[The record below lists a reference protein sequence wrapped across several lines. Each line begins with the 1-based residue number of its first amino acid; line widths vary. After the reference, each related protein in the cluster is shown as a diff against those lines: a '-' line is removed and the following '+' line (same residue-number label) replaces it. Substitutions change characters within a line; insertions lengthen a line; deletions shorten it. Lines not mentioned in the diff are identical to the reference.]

1 MMTRIETNAQRP
13 GNAYSSSPSAA
24 TSNAANSAAFT
35 SAMKDAQVS
44 PRSTYVPNGET
55 YDPDKHGSHKVGGA
69 ELVPGAPGYDFD
81 KALPWL
87 KEIAAS
93 DRQLSSYLTGRGI
106 ELAPASPQTQ
116 PVEEAPMLIAD
127 PALAAELEAI
137 NQAIEP
143 KSAGADVRQQTAK
156 LLQEKIDRAPDQS
169 QLDYWSGI
177 FGLDSQI
184 TPDEVE
190 RLSLAVSIARDA
202 AALSETALAKQAQLA
217 TTEVDIEALALEDDT
232 ELVSQN
238 ASNLSSTEAPEDQQ
252 AAVIPTPVIQVPV
265 VQAPVADPIVAE
277 VAEQSA
283 AVSAGEPVAVADA
296 PAEQPTI
303 SQVAEES
310 LALASESAL
319 EASLLSAQSNLIMT
333 SAQYLNQQISLNQAQ
348 SLTEES

>member
-1 MMTRIETNAQRP
+1 MTRIETNAQRP

-177 FGLDSQI
+177 FGLDNQI

-252 AAVIPTPVIQVPV
+252 AAVIPTPVVQVPV

>member
-1 MMTRIETNAQRP
+1 MTRIETNAQRP

-252 AAVIPTPVIQVPV
+252 AAVVPTPVVQVPV

-303 SQVAEES
+303 SQAAEES

>member
-1 MMTRIETNAQRP
+1 
-13 GNAYSSSPSAA
+13 
-24 TSNAANSAAFT
+24 
-35 SAMKDAQVS
+35 MKDAQVS

-310 LALASESAL
+310 LTLASESAL

>member
-1 MMTRIETNAQRP
+1 MTRIETNAQRP

-143 KSAGADVRQQTAK
+143 QSAGANVRQQTAQ

-177 FGLDSQI
+177 FGLDNQI

-217 TTEVDIEALALEDDT
+217 TTEVDSEALALEDDP

-252 AAVIPTPVIQVPV
+252 AAVIPTPVVQVPV

-303 SQVAEES
+303 SQAAEES

>member
-1 MMTRIETNAQRP
+1 MTRIETNAQRP

-24 TSNAANSAAFT
+24 ASNAANSAAFT

-202 AALSETALAKQAQLA
+202 ATLSETALAKQAQLA

-303 SQVAEES
+303 SQAAEES

>member
-24 TSNAANSAAFT
+24 ASNAANSAAFT

-217 TTEVDIEALALEDDT
+217 TTEVDSEALALEDDP

>member
-1 MMTRIETNAQRP
+1 MTRIETNAQRP

-24 TSNAANSAAFT
+24 ASNAANSAAFT

-217 TTEVDIEALALEDDT
+217 TTEVDSEALALEDDP

-303 SQVAEES
+303 SQAAEES

>member
-1 MMTRIETNAQRP
+1 MTRIETNAQRP

-202 AALSETALAKQAQLA
+202 TALSETALAKQAQLA
-217 TTEVDIEALALEDDT
+217 TTEVDSEALALEDDP

-252 AAVIPTPVIQVPV
+252 AAVIPTPVVQVPV

-303 SQVAEES
+303 SQAAEES

>member
-1 MMTRIETNAQRP
+1 MTRIETNAQRT
-13 GNAYSSSPSAA
+13 GNAYSSGSYPA
-24 TSNAANSAAFT
+24 TSNAASTAAFT
-35 SAMKDAQVS
+35 SAMKDAQAL
-44 PRSTYVPNGET
+44 PRSTYVPTGET
-55 YDPDKHGSHKVGGA
+55 YDRDKHGSHKVGGV

-116 PVEEAPMLIAD
+116 PVDEAPMLIAD

-143 KSAGADVRQQTAK
+143 QSAGANVRQQTAQ
-156 LLQEKIDRAPDQS
+156 LLKEKIDKAPDQS

-177 FGLDSQI
+177 FGLDNQI

>member
-1 MMTRIETNAQRP
+1 
-13 GNAYSSSPSAA
+13 
-24 TSNAANSAAFT
+24 
-35 SAMKDAQVS
+35 MKDAQVS

-202 AALSETALAKQAQLA
+202 ATLSETALAKQAQLA

>member
-1 MMTRIETNAQRP
+1 MTRIETNAQRP

-24 TSNAANSAAFT
+24 ASNAANSAAFT

-177 FGLDSQI
+177 FGLDNQI

-217 TTEVDIEALALEDDT
+217 TTEVDSEALALEDDP

-252 AAVIPTPVIQVPV
+252 AAVVPTPVVQVPV

-303 SQVAEES
+303 SQAAEES

>member
-1 MMTRIETNAQRP
+1 MTRIETNAQRP

-24 TSNAANSAAFT
+24 ASNAANSAAFT

-177 FGLDSQI
+177 FGLDNQI

-303 SQVAEES
+303 SQAAEES

>member
-1 MMTRIETNAQRP
+1 MTRIETNAQRP

-24 TSNAANSAAFT
+24 ASNAANSAAFT

-310 LALASESAL
+310 LGLASESAL

>member
-1 MMTRIETNAQRP
+1 MTRIETNAQRP

-143 KSAGADVRQQTAK
+143 QSAGANVRQQTAQ

-177 FGLDSQI
+177 FGLDNQI

-217 TTEVDIEALALEDDT
+217 TTEVDSEALAIEDDP

>member
-1 MMTRIETNAQRP
+1 M
-13 GNAYSSSPSAA
+13 
-24 TSNAANSAAFT
+24 
-35 SAMKDAQVS
+35 
-44 PRSTYVPNGET
+44 PNGET

>member
-1 MMTRIETNAQRP
+1 MTRIETNAQRP

-177 FGLDSQI
+177 FGLDNQI

-202 AALSETALAKQAQLA
+202 TALSETALAKQAQLA
-217 TTEVDIEALALEDDT
+217 TTEVDSEALALEDDP

-252 AAVIPTPVIQVPV
+252 AAVIPTPVVQVPV

-303 SQVAEES
+303 SQAAEES

>member
-1 MMTRIETNAQRP
+1 MTRIETNAQRP

-24 TSNAANSAAFT
+24 ASNAANSAAFT

-177 FGLDSQI
+177 FGLDNQI

-217 TTEVDIEALALEDDT
+217 TTEVDSEALALEDDP

>member
-24 TSNAANSAAFT
+24 ASNAANSAAFT

-177 FGLDSQI
+177 FGLDNQI

-217 TTEVDIEALALEDDT
+217 TTEVDSEALALEDDP

-252 AAVIPTPVIQVPV
+252 AAVIPTPVVQVPV

-303 SQVAEES
+303 SQAAEES

>member
-1 MMTRIETNAQRP
+1 MTRIETNAQRP

-217 TTEVDIEALALEDDT
+217 TTEVDSEALALEDDP

>member
-1 MMTRIETNAQRP
+1 
-13 GNAYSSSPSAA
+13 
-24 TSNAANSAAFT
+24 
-35 SAMKDAQVS
+35 
-44 PRSTYVPNGET
+44 VPNGET

-177 FGLDSQI
+177 FGLDNQI

-217 TTEVDIEALALEDDT
+217 TTEVDSEALALEDDP

-252 AAVIPTPVIQVPV
+252 AAVIPTPVVQVPV

-303 SQVAEES
+303 SQAAEES

>member
-24 TSNAANSAAFT
+24 ASNAANSAAFT

-177 FGLDSQI
+177 FGLDNQI

-217 TTEVDIEALALEDDT
+217 TTEVDSEALALEDDP

-252 AAVIPTPVIQVPV
+252 AAVVPTPVVQVPV

-303 SQVAEES
+303 SQAAEES

>member
-1 MMTRIETNAQRP
+1 MTRIETNAQRP

-177 FGLDSQI
+177 FGLDNQI

-310 LALASESAL
+310 LTLASESAL

>member
-1 MMTRIETNAQRP
+1 MTRIETNAQRP

-177 FGLDSQI
+177 FGLDNQI

>member
-24 TSNAANSAAFT
+24 ASNAANSAAFT

-303 SQVAEES
+303 SQAAEES

>member
-1 MMTRIETNAQRP
+1 MTRIETNAQRT
-13 GNAYSSSPSAA
+13 GNAYSSGSYPA
-24 TSNAANSAAFT
+24 TSNAASTAAFT
-35 SAMKDAQVS
+35 SAMKDAQAL
-44 PRSTYVPNGET
+44 PRSTYVPTGET
-55 YDPDKHGSHKVGGA
+55 YDRDKHGSHKVGGV

-106 ELAPASPQTQ
+106 ELEPASPQTQ
-116 PVEEAPMLIAD
+116 PVDEAPMLIAD

-143 KSAGADVRQQTAK
+143 QSAGANVRQQTAQ
-156 LLQEKIDRAPDQS
+156 LLKEKIDKAPDQS

-177 FGLDSQI
+177 FGLDNQI

-217 TTEVDIEALALEDDT
+217 TTEVDSESLALEDNP

-238 ASNLSSTEAPEDQQ
+238 VSNLNNAEVSEDQQ
-252 AAVIPTPVIQVPV
+252 TPVIQTPV
-265 VQAPVADPIVAE
+265 VQTAVANPIPVAAT
-277 VAEQSA
+277 EQAST
-283 AVSAGEPVAVADA
+283 VSPSETAAVADTA
-296 PAEQPTI
+296 AEQPAI

-310 LALASESAL
+310 LALASASAL

-333 SAQYLNQQISLNQAQ
+333 SAQYLSQQMSLNQAQ
-348 SLTEES
+348 SITEES

>member
-1 MMTRIETNAQRP
+1 MTRIETNAQRP

-24 TSNAANSAAFT
+24 ASNAANSAAFT

-238 ASNLSSTEAPEDQQ
+238 ASNLSSTEEPEDQQ

>member
-1 MMTRIETNAQRP
+1 MTRIETNAQRP

>member
-1 MMTRIETNAQRP
+1 MTRIETNAQRP

-177 FGLDSQI
+177 FGLDNQI

-217 TTEVDIEALALEDDT
+217 TTEVDSEALALEDDP

-238 ASNLSSTEAPEDQQ
+238 ASNLSSTAAPEDQQ
-252 AAVIPTPVIQVPV
+252 AAVIPTPVIQAPV

-303 SQVAEES
+303 SQAAEES

>member
-177 FGLDSQI
+177 FGLDNQI

-217 TTEVDIEALALEDDT
+217 STEVDSEALALEDDP

-252 AAVIPTPVIQVPV
+252 AAVIPTPVVQVPV

-303 SQVAEES
+303 SQAAEES

>member
-1 MMTRIETNAQRP
+1 MTRIETNAQRP

-24 TSNAANSAAFT
+24 ASNAANSAAFT

-217 TTEVDIEALALEDDT
+217 TTEVDSEALALEDDP

-252 AAVIPTPVIQVPV
+252 AAVIPTPVVQVPV

>member
-1 MMTRIETNAQRP
+1 
-13 GNAYSSSPSAA
+13 
-24 TSNAANSAAFT
+24 
-35 SAMKDAQVS
+35 
-44 PRSTYVPNGET
+44 
-55 YDPDKHGSHKVGGA
+55 
-69 ELVPGAPGYDFD
+69 
-81 KALPWL
+81 
-87 KEIAAS
+87 
-93 DRQLSSYLTGRGI
+93 
-106 ELAPASPQTQ
+106 
-116 PVEEAPMLIAD
+116 
-127 PALAAELEAI
+127 
-137 NQAIEP
+137 
-143 KSAGADVRQQTAK
+143 
-156 LLQEKIDRAPDQS
+156 LQEKIDRAPDQS

>member
-1 MMTRIETNAQRP
+1 MTRIETNAQRP

-24 TSNAANSAAFT
+24 ASNAANSAAFT

-217 TTEVDIEALALEDDT
+217 TTEVDSEALALEDDP

>member
-1 MMTRIETNAQRP
+1 
-13 GNAYSSSPSAA
+13 
-24 TSNAANSAAFT
+24 
-35 SAMKDAQVS
+35 MKDAQVS

-217 TTEVDIEALALEDDT
+217 TTEVDSEALALEDDP

-252 AAVIPTPVIQVPV
+252 AAVIPTPVVQVPV

>member
-1 MMTRIETNAQRP
+1 MTRIETNAQRT
-13 GNAYSSSPSAA
+13 GNAYSSGSYPA
-24 TSNAANSAAFT
+24 TSNAASTAAFT
-35 SAMKDAQVS
+35 SAMKDAQAL
-44 PRSTYVPNGET
+44 PRSTYVPTGET
-55 YDPDKHGSHKVGGA
+55 YDRDKHGSHKVGGV

-106 ELAPASPQTQ
+106 ELEPASPQTQ
-116 PVEEAPMLIAD
+116 PVDEAPMLIAD

-143 KSAGADVRQQTAK
+143 ESAGANVRQQTAQ
-156 LLQEKIDRAPDQS
+156 LLKEKIDKAPDQS

-177 FGLDSQI
+177 FGLDNQI

-217 TTEVDIEALALEDDT
+217 TTEVDSESLALEDDP
-232 ELVSQN
+232 ELVAQN
-238 ASNLSSTEAPEDQQ
+238 VSNLNTAEVSEDQQ
-252 AAVIPTPVIQVPV
+252 TPVSQTPV
-265 VQAPVADPIVAE
+265 VQTAVADPILVEATDQ
-277 VAEQSA
+277 AST
-283 AVSAGEPVAVADA
+283 VSPSETAAVADTA
-296 PAEQPTI
+296 AEQPAI
-303 SQVAEES
+303 SQAAEES
-310 LALASESAL
+310 LALASASAL

-333 SAQYLNQQISLNQAQ
+333 SAQYLSQQMSLNQAQ
-348 SLTEES
+348 SITEES

>member
-1 MMTRIETNAQRP
+1 MTRIETNAQRP

-24 TSNAANSAAFT
+24 ASNAANSAAFT

-217 TTEVDIEALALEDDT
+217 TTEVDSEALALEDDT

>member
-303 SQVAEES
+303 SQAAEES